1 MCSRR
6 KKREEEARLQAERE
20 AQLAREQAARKARK
34 KERTASWQ
42 QVPGVVP
49 IARPAEHIQL
59 TPIVQPVPL
68 VPYSTQR
75 QPLAMYVDD
84 DENFYDDYED

>member
-6 KKREEEARLQAERE
+6 KKREEEARLQAE
-20 AQLAREQAARKARK
+20 AAARAEAARNARK

-42 QVPGVVP
+42 KVPGVVP
-49 IARPAEHIQL
+49 IARPADHIQL
-59 TPIVQPVPL
+59 TPIVQPIPL

-75 QPLAMYVDD
+75 QPLATYVDD
-84 DENFYDDYED
+84 EEEYCDDYED

>member
-6 KKREEEARLQAERE
+6 KKREEEARLQAE
-20 AQLAREQAARKARK
+20 AAARAEAARNARK

-42 QVPGVVP
+42 KVPGVVP
-49 IARPAEHIQL
+49 IARPADHIQL
-59 TPIVQPVPL
+59 TPIVQPIPL

-75 QPLAMYVDD
+75 QPLATYVDD
-84 DENFYDDYED
+84 EEYYDDYED